1 MIPGVSF
8 PSLTAE
14 HISAW
19 LPPLS
24 AWSAAQDHPFGY
36 ICIHDTP
43 HLLWSP
49 GWPPDSRAPQS
60 HKSGKPSYSLEGLS
74 GCMHQPREF
83 VCPPPPPPD
92 LDFCFC
98 LHHVGTNKEL
108 SWDEKSSACCFPPRT
123 CPAWTV
129 WANYWALPFCYAIPC
144 LPVLFASLL
153 GRCHANWLL
162 IYVQGMISLLCLA
175 LPGDLKKKGILSA
188 FFLNKDF
195 CKMELCNV
203 YVGRKEKLVAPP
215 LTTVIAPFL
224 NGILLFSS
232 LHWQLLQV
240 TLYVRCIQTLAPAVH
255 IQKIECT
262 RHEIHFYSF
271 FTVLGICKYSVSCI
285 ISFSSDGKEL
295 PQGECM
301 SLICGKGSLGDL
313 QGKVK
318 ILLLS
323 IMATVKLFNKKESVI
338 IIPINLCCWWCSLLS
353 FWKGR
358 CKNMHLGEKS
368 SL

>member
-1 MIPGVSF
+1 MSVSPLWLLNTSQPYLLSQPGQLPKIIHLGTSASMTPLICFGPLGGLQIPEL
-8 PSLTAE
+8 PKATSLGSLLTLWKVCLGA
-14 HISAW
+14 
-19 LPPLS
+19 
-24 AWSAAQDHPFGY
+24 
-36 ICIHDTP
+36 CINP
-43 HLLWSP
+43 E
-49 GWPPDSRAPQS
+49 
-60 HKSGKPSYSLEGLS
+60 SLY
-74 GCMHQPREF
+74 
-83 VCPPPPPPD
+83 VPPPPD
-92 LDFCFC
+92 LHFCFC

-108 SWDEKSSACCFPPRT
+108 FWDEKSSACCFPPRT

>member
-1 MIPGVSF
+1 MLLPSTHLPCMNCLGKLLGPALLLCHTLFACSVCLTPGSL
-8 PSLTAE
+8 PCQLAAYLCAGDDLTA
-14 HISAW
+14 
-19 LPPLS
+19 
-24 AWSAAQDHPFGY
+24 
-36 ICIHDTP
+36 
-43 HLLWSP
+43 
-49 GWPPDSRAPQS
+49 
-60 HKSGKPSYSLEGLS
+60 LS
-74 GCMHQPREF
+74 G
-83 VCPPPPPPD
+83 
-92 LDFCFC
+92 
-98 LHHVGTNKEL
+98 
-108 SWDEKSSACCFPPRT
+108 SAR
-123 CPAWTV
+123 W
-129 WANYWALPFCYAIPC
+129 
-144 LPVLFASLL
+144 
-153 GRCHANWLL
+153 
-162 IYVQGMISLLCLA
+162 
-175 LPGDLKKKGILSA
+175 LKKKGILSA

-301 SLICGKGSLGDL
+301 SLIFGKGSLGDL